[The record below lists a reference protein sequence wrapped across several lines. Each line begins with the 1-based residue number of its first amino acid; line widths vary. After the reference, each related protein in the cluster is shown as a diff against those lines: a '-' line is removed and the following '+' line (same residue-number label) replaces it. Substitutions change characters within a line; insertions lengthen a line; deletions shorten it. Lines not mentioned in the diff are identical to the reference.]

1 VVPITTYFTIHVNS
15 SVNRINNFSSLN
27 LRNVIFSKLTK
38 ELESDPDLKMGK
50 IIVVLFI
57 QRTYLKSSIHF
68 KISTRV
74 FHFSVIHFSRVIALI
89 SRIFIS
95 VFT

>member
-1 VVPITTYFTIHVNS
+1 VVPITTYLSIHVNS
-15 SVNRINNFSSLN
+15 SVNRINNFGSLN

-38 ELESDPDLKMGK
+38 ELESDPVLKMGK

-57 QRTYLKSSIHF
+57 QRTYLISGIHF
-68 KISTRV
+68 KVSMTV
-74 FHFSVIHFSRVIALI
+74 LHFSVIHFSLIIALI
-89 SRIFIS
+89 SRIVIS

>member
-1 VVPITTYFTIHVNS
+1 MVPITTYLSIHVNS

-38 ELESDPDLKMGK
+38 ELESDPGLKMGK

-57 QRTYLKSSIHF
+57 QRTYLKPGIHF
-68 KISTRV
+68 KISSTV
-74 FHFSVIHFSRVIALI
+74 LHLSVIHFSHIIALI

-95 VFT
+95 MFT

>member
-1 VVPITTYFTIHVNS
+1 VVPITTYLSIHVNS
-15 SVNRINNFSSLN
+15 SINRITNFSSLN

-38 ELESDPDLKMGK
+38 ERESDPVLKMGK

-57 QRTYLKSSIHF
+57 QHTYLKSDIHF
-68 KISTRV
+68 KVSTTV
-74 FHFSVIHFSRVIALI
+74 LHFSVIHFSLIIALVSI
-89 SRIFIS
+89 IFIS